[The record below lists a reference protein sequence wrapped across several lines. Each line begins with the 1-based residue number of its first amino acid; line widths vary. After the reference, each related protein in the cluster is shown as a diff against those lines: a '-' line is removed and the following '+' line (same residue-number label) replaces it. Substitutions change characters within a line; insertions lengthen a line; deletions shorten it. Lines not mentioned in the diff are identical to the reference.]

1 MTRNEPE
8 ARPHP
13 SSEGNAGRAARTAS
27 TSLYEPLPWALVR
40 APLLPVSARCT
51 STAATSSGSLLP
63 SDPRVRLAIA
73 LASPDLAAALERTRP
88 SSQEAPRLRRKVR
101 RYVTRMS
108 TRPTP
113 FGLFAG
119 VGLLKW
125 ASATDLAL
133 AASPPHTHT
142 RPDMAWLL
150 DLVARA
156 ECDPAIHAGL
166 RYITDSTV
174 TMQGNRALVPDGPH
188 AGTSIRAT
196 EAVRCVLE
204 AARIPTTPAQLAN
217 EVLRIPGATPE
228 IAARLVDELC
238 AQGFLLSEL
247 HPPLTGGD
255 PASHVFTCLAAI
267 PAGQKAACELEAMM
281 KELARWDRIAL
292 TERAAHW
299 PTLLRRLEQ
308 IHPASSDAGRATRSL
323 LQTDMA
329 LALQGTGLHA
339 TVGAE
344 AATTAELLLRLSPR
358 PAGTQALESY
368 RHAFEARYGAERQV
382 RLLELLDPSTGLGTP
397 YGRITNGG
405 EARDHQKRNRLL
417 LTLALQANRDHR
429 TVVELDD
436 EQIDC
441 LTTSDPTAENCPLSL
456 DLSLFLTASSLPAL
470 DAGDFQLVVGP
481 NLGAPAAGRGLGR
494 FAPLL
499 GPSAHAALEEVV
511 RAEQQLL
518 PDTVM
523 AELVYA
529 PERARAANVAI
540 RPAVRSHEV
549 VIGSW
554 PGVPT
559 ESVVPLQELMVG
571 VRSGRFVVSWPA
583 GGAEVVGHQGHMLN
597 SGMAPAAARFLLDAA
612 TDGRCQFMPFSWG
625 PAAGLPF
632 LPRIQRGRSV
642 LSLAHWRLDP
652 AGELRPDLTDRFAG
666 ALSTWRMKWG
676 VPRDV
681 YLAVGDNRLLL
692 DLTSP
697 QDVELLREELK
708 GLPPGGSSVVQ
719 EALPGPRD
727 AWLPGATGDHLCEIV
742 VPLVQRPTRRE
753 AVTPAPPLPPVEV
766 VEPPSRLRPPGSD
779 WLYLKLYCSLWQQDE
794 VIAGPL
800 KAFGEFATH
809 SGLCDGWYFV
819 RYADPE
825 PHLRVRFHGKPS
837 ALIGPLLEQVCAW
850 AEDLSAGGICT
861 RFSFE
866 TYEREVE
873 RYGGEAGMRAAEA
886 IFTAES
892 PLVGEMLQA
901 SKEGL
906 ITASMPDLAVIS
918 IDDLLDCLGVDPEE
932 RARFSYEPL
941 PPSSRMGG
949 NAYRE
954 RKGTLRQVLGCP
966 GACDAETSRL
976 LRARRLA
983 LRPALDLLDSLHRSN
998 KLQCPR
1004 PVLNR
1009 HFVHMHANRLLGTDR
1024 DEERLVLELLR
1035 RTRAG
1040 LSRAPFER

>member
-1 MTRNEPE
+1 
-8 ARPHP
+8 
-13 SSEGNAGRAARTAS
+13 
-27 TSLYEPLPWALVR
+27 
-40 APLLPVSARCT
+40 
-51 STAATSSGSLLP
+51 
-63 SDPRVRLAIA
+63 
-73 LASPDLAAALERTRP
+73 
-88 SSQEAPRLRRKVR
+88 
-101 RYVTRMS
+101 MS

-125 ASATDLAL
+125 AAATDLAL
-133 AASPPHTHT
+133 AASPPHTRT

-156 ECDPAIHAGL
+156 ERDPAIRAGL
-166 RYITDSTV
+166 RYITHSTV
-174 TMQGNRALVPDGPH
+174 TMHGTRALLPDGPH

-196 EAVRCVLE
+196 KAVRCVLE
-204 AARIPTTPAQLAN
+204 AARAPTTPAQLAN

-228 IAARLVDELC
+228 NAAHLVDELC

-255 PASHVFTCLAAI
+255 PASHVRACLAEI
-267 PAGQKAACELEAMM
+267 PAGQKTACELEALT
-281 KELARWDRIAL
+281 KELACWDRLAL

-299 PTLLRRLEQ
+299 PTLLQRMEQ
-308 IHPASSDAGRATRSL
+308 IHPASSDPGRAGKSL
-323 LQTDMA
+323 LQADMA

-344 AATTAELLLRLSPR
+344 AAATAELLLRLSPR
-358 PAGTQALESY
+358 PTSTQALESY
-368 RHAFEARYGAERQV
+368 RRAFENRYGPERQV

-405 EARDHQKRNRLL
+405 ETLGHQERNRLL
-417 LTLALQANRDHR
+417 LTLALQANRDHQ

-436 EQIDC
+436 EQIAC
-441 LTTSDPTAENCPLSL
+441 LTTSDPAPENCPLSL
-456 DLSLFLTASSLPAL
+456 DLSLFLTTSSPAAL
-470 DAGDFQLVVGP
+470 DAGDFQLIVGP

-494 FAPLL
+494 FVELL
-499 GPSAHAALEEVV
+499 GPSARAALEEVV
-511 RAEQQLL
+511 QAEQELL

-540 RPAVRSHEV
+540 RPAIRSHEI

-583 GGAEVVGHQGHMLN
+583 GGAEVVGLQGHMLN
-597 SGMAPAAARFLLDAA
+597 SGMAPVAARFLLDAA

-642 LSLAHWRLDP
+642 LSLAQWRLGP
-652 AGELRPDLTDRFAG
+652 VGELGPDFSDRFAG
-666 ALSTWRMKWG
+666 ALSTWRMEWG

-692 DLTSP
+692 DLMSP

-708 GLPPGGSSVVQ
+708 GVPSGGSAVVQ
-719 EALPGPRD
+719 EALPGPHD
-727 AWLPGATGDHLCEIV
+727 AWLPGATGDYLCEIV
-742 VPLVQRPTRRE
+742 VPLVQRLTRRE
-753 AVTPAPPLPPVEV
+753 AITPASPRPPVEV

-800 KAFGEFATH
+800 QAFGEFATG
-809 SGLCDGWYFV
+809 SGLSDGWYFV

-825 PHLRVRFHGKPS
+825 PHLRIRLHGEPS
-837 ALIGPLLEQVCAW
+837 ALIGPLLEQVCLW
-850 AEDLSAGGICT
+850 ADDLSAGGMCT
-861 RFSFE
+861 KFSFE

-886 IFTAES
+886 IFTADS
-892 PLVGEMLQA
+892 PVVGEMLQA

-906 ITASMPDLAVIS
+906 ITASMVDLAVIS
-918 IDDLLDCLGVDPEE
+918 IDDLLDCFGVDPEE
-932 RARFSYEPL
+932 RARFSYGPF
-941 PPSSRMGG
+941 PPCSREGG

-954 RKGTLRQVLGCP
+954 RKRALRQVLGCP
-966 GACDAETSRL
+966 GAWDAETTRL

-983 LRPALDLLDSLHRSN
+983 LRPALDLLDSLHSN
-998 KLQCPR
+998 NLLQCSR
-1004 PVLNR
+1004 TMLHR
-1009 HFVHMHANRLLGTDR
+1009 HYVHLHANRLLGTDR
-1024 DEERLVLELLR
+1024 NQERLVLELLR

-1040 LSRAPFER
+1040 LSRAPVEQ